1 MAIYQK
7 KRGKKEKRNTVSRE
21 EVFYEEQ
28 ARVIGV
34 GLEGCMRKREK
45 AKQIYCSF
53 KKYSVRQLE
62 SQYMFLVE
70 NAYIM

>member
-28 ARVIGV
+28 ARVTGV
-34 GLEGCMRKREK
+34 GLEGCMRKRDSK
-45 AKQIYCSF
+45 AD
-53 KKYSVRQLE
+53 LL
-62 SQYMFLVE
+62 FL
-70 NAYIM
+70 